1 MRIVELSSK
10 TMQVGVLDHG
20 ARLAYVRVPD
30 RSGIVADISLGH
42 DTDEGWLADRDFLGA
57 TIGRFAN
64 RIAGGRFSLDG
75 APYTVPLNEQTT
87 ALHGG
92 PRAFDHADFDL
103 SDVASADDGGTVVA
117 SLVSPDGENGFPGTL
132 SVTVT
137 ITVADDDLTL
147 DFRATTDA
155 ATVVNLT
162 NHAYWNLSG
171 RAATIDDHLITV
183 AAETYLPVDENLI
196 PTGELAP
203 VQGSMDLRSGVR
215 FGDVLRRPTAQML
228 RTHGLDH
235 CYVLGESRSEPPRFA
250 ARVEDPGKRPGA
262 RAVHRPAG
270 SAGLLRQF
278 PRRLGAAARRRDRST
293 GRRVLPGTPGLSR
306 RPEPTPVP
314 LRRAP
319 PRPGVPPHLRF
330 PLHHHPL
337 NP

>member
-250 ARVEDPGKRPGA
+250 ARVEDPGSGRVLELYTDQPGVQVYSGNFLDGSVLLRGGATARQGDAFCLEPQGFPDAPNQPQFPSAVLRPGQEY
-262 RAVHRPAG
+262 RHTSV
-270 SAGLLRQF
+270 F
-278 PRRLGAAARRRDRST
+278 
-293 GRRVLPGTPGLSR
+293 
-306 RPEPTPVP
+306 
-314 LRRAP
+314 
-319 PRPGVPPHLRF
+319 RF
-330 PLHHHPL
+330 TTTPL